1 MHKLSPTFIIRRAAE
16 ESRDSL
22 KSSSPSLTGSHRN
35 LKDKRHEK
43 FDEHFL
49 DQPQR
54 RRLVSFAGLH
64 ANSFRWGWKPAD
76 YLKFASDAF
85 HLQWRWTRHLR
96 RGSWARTCVSRSRQT
111 LSRRLWLIRNFM
123 SFSRIQ
129 SNLSGGLDFF
139 DASTDV
145 EKIFTDFL
153 PFTGKLVPFVELTVA
168 HASILTILAI
178 SFERYYAIC
187 EPLKAGYVC
196 TKTRA
201 MVICV
206 VCWFIAGLFTRWA
219 KGRSTSLRSCIAVK
233 RSFH

>member
-1 MHKLSPTFIIRRAAE
+1 MHKLSPTFIIRRSAE

-76 YLKFASDAF
+76 YLKFTSDAF

-129 SNLSGGLDFF
+129 SNLSGGIGFLRRVVWRGKDFHRF
-139 DASTDV
+139 SPIHRQIGSICGAYRGPCEHPDDPGDIVRAILRNLRAAKSWLCVHEDPSDGDLRRV
-145 EKIFTDFL
+145 
-153 PFTGKLVPFVELTVA
+153 LV
-168 HASILTILAI
+168 H
-178 SFERYYAIC
+178 R
-187 EPLKAGYVC
+187 
-196 TKTRA
+196 RA
-201 MVICV
+201 V
-206 VCWFIAGLFTRWA
+206 
-219 KGRSTSLRSCIAVK
+219 
-233 RSFH
+233 H